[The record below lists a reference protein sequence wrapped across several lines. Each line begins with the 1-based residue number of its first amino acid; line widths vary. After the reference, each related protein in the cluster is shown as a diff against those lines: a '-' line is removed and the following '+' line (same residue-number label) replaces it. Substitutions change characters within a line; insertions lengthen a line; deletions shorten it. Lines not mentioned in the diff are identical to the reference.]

1 MHKLLVINP
10 GSTSTKIAIYEG
22 GKANFSTVLRH
33 KTEELDKFSS
43 IYDQYQFRKD
53 TIIETLKSYNIDLS
67 KLSAVV
73 GRGGAIRPLQGG
85 TYRVNQQM
93 LDDCRSGYTAQHAA
107 NLGAVIAHEI
117 ADERN
122 IPAFVVD
129 PPVVD
134 ELSDL
139 ARVTGLPNMTRHSLF
154 HALNQKATARRAA
167 EELGKSY
174 EESRLI
180 VAHLGGGISIGAH
193 LGGKVVDV
201 NNCYDSEGPL
211 MPERS
216 GTLPIGAVV
225 KMCFSG
231 EYTQDQIKK
240 MLTGKGG
247 IVAHLGTNDMRDVNK
262 MIQDGDKHAEL
273 IYRAMA
279 YQTAKAIGSRA
290 TVLIG
295 QVDAIV
301 ITGGVAY
308 DENLVNLIKERVTWI
323 APVKVYPGGDE
334 MEALAQGAER
344 ILMGVEQAKDYD
356 ESTMLGD
363 VCVL

>member
-1 MHKLLVINP
+1 
-10 GSTSTKIAIYEG
+10 
-22 GKANFSTVLRH
+22 
-33 KTEELDKFSS
+33 
-43 IYDQYQFRKD
+43 
-53 TIIETLKSYNIDLS
+53 
-67 KLSAVV
+67 
-73 GRGGAIRPLQGG
+73 
-85 TYRVNQQM
+85 
-93 LDDCRSGYTAQHAA
+93 
-107 NLGAVIAHEI
+107 
-117 ADERN
+117 
-122 IPAFVVD
+122 
-129 PPVVD
+129 
-134 ELSDL
+134 
-139 ARVTGLPNMTRHSLF
+139 
-154 HALNQKATARRAA
+154 
-167 EELGKSY
+167 
-174 EESRLI
+174 
-180 VAHLGGGISIGAH
+180 
-193 LGGKVVDV
+193 
-201 NNCYDSEGPL
+201 
-211 MPERS
+211 
-216 GTLPIGAVV
+216 
-225 KMCFSG
+225 MCFSG

-334 MEALAQGAER
+334 MDALAQGAER

>member
-1 MHKLLVINP
+1 MYKLLVINP

-22 GKANFSTVLRH
+22 SKANFLVTLRH
-33 KTEELDKFSS
+33 KAEELDQFQT
-43 IYDQYQFRKD
+43 IYDQYQYRKNA
-53 TIIETLKSYNIDLS
+53 IIEALNSFDINLD

-93 LDDCRSGYTAQHAA
+93 LDDCRSGYTAQHAS
-107 NLGAVIAHEI
+107 NLGAAIAHEI
-117 ADERN
+117 ASERN

-134 ELSDL
+134 ELSEV
-139 ARVTGLPNMTRHSLF
+139 ARVSGLPNMARSSVF

-167 EELGKSY
+167 TELGKSY
-174 EESRLI
+174 QESRII

-193 LGGKVVDV
+193 EGGKVIDV
-201 NNCYDSEGPL
+201 NNCFDSEGPI

-216 GTLPIGAVV
+216 GTLPIGTVV
-225 KMCFSG
+225 EMCFSG
-231 EYTQDQIKK
+231 EFTQEQIKK

-247 IVAHLGTNDMRDVNK
+247 VVAHLGTNDMRDVCK
-262 MIQDGDKHAEL
+262 MIEDGDKHAEL
-273 IYRAMA
+273 VYHAMA

-290 TVLIG
+290 TVLKG

-301 ITGGVAY
+301 ITGGIAY
-308 DENLVNLIKERVTWI
+308 DDNLVNLLKERVGWI
-323 APVKVYPGGDE
+323 APVKVYPGEDE
-334 MEALAQGAER
+334 MEALAKGAER
-344 ILMGVEQAKDYD
+344 VLSEVEQAKDYNETTILN
-356 ESTMLGD
+356 ESF
-363 VCVL
+363 